1 MDNSE
6 QLQLGYGAMIK
17 SRNAVF
23 EAAERALGC
32 QEALKKAEAAVI
44 NSHDPKELGGNEAAR
59 SAKIRE
65 MTFAERAGLEES
77 ERIKR
82 AAALQYEIDCMTVDC
97 LKWQIRAEM
106 AAKGMVI

>member
-1 MDNSE
+1 MDMKE
-6 QLQLGYGAMIK
+6 QLSTAFDCMAK
-17 SRNAVF
+17 SRGRLF
-23 EAAERALGC
+23 AASEDALAA

-65 MTFAERAGLEES
+65 LTARERSDLEES
-77 ERIKR
+77 ERTKR

>member
-1 MDNSE
+1 M
-6 QLQLGYGAMIK
+6 
-17 SRNAVF
+17 
-23 EAAERALGC
+23 AA

-44 NSHDPKELGGNEAAR
+44 NSHDPKALGGNEAAR

-65 MTFAERAGLEES
+65 LTARERSDLEES